1 VELDGG
7 KGHGTERQVVRDH
20 GRDLTLRGAGIAVRR
35 YARRQIRQRRKLVVA
50 DLRAALGESGR
61 RVA

>member
-1 VELDGG
+1 M
-7 KGHGTERQVVRDH
+7 ERNGRVSRDH
-20 GRDLTLRGAGIAVRR
+20 GRDLTLRAAGIGVRR

-61 RVA
+61 RAA